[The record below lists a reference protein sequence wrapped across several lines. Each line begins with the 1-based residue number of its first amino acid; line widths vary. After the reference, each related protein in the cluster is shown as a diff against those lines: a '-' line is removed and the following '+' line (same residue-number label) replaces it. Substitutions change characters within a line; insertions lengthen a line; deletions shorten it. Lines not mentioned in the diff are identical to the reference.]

1 MIQIR
6 GVLFNGIGH
15 SVPRPV
21 WSDDGVSK
29 LRKRT
34 ELLPEEAL
42 YLIERGSLFCWR
54 YKSGID
60 GILKREENINTQEEH
75 FRMYG
80 VPMTVQQAYAEMI
93 GKDELTLEKYNVGFG
108 TPLNLHLI
116 LFELQVYAHLKR
128 LGFNVL
134 RTHPPN
140 DHYPTPPPLV
150 HPDLP
155 LFDRFKTFFTNLWK
169 RLFQRINWWKPV
181 RVGFLLG
188 CAKNYR

>member
-21 WSDDGVSK
+21 WSDDGAVSK

-60 GILKREENINTQEEH
+60 DILKQEEKTDAQEEPS
-75 FRMYG
+75 RMHG
-80 VPMTVQQAYAEMI
+80 IPMTVQQAYAEMI
-93 GKDELTLEKYNVGFG
+93 GKDELTLEKYNVSSSKPPVNLSFGFY
-108 TPLNLHLI
+108 LNC
-116 LFELQVYAHLKR
+116 
-128 LGFNVL
+128 
-134 RTHPPN
+134 
-140 DHYPTPPPLV
+140 
-150 HPDLP
+150 
-155 LFDRFKTFFTNLWK
+155 RFMH
-169 RLFQRINWWKPV
+169 I
-181 RVGFLLG
+181 
-188 CAKNYR
+188 